1 MKKTVRLFSI
11 MAVIVAG
18 CTTACGQN
26 AIKNTANDS
35 GKVKVMTSFYTMY
48 DFAQKIGGEKVEIT
62 NMVPSGTEP
71 HDWEPSAIDIRN
83 MEDADVFIY
92 NGAGMEHWAEDI
104 LKSLD
109 NSEFITVEASE
120 GVELIR
126 EGKENDPHV
135 WLDPE
140 NAKIEMEHIKD
151 AFIEADKDNAE
162 YYNKNYETYSRQ
174 LDGLNQEFEETLSQV
189 TNKDIIV
196 AHKAFGYLC
205 KAYGL
210 NQIASE
216 GLMPDSEPDP
226 ARMEE
231 IIQLAKKKEINT
243 IFFEELV
250 SPKVANT
257 IAKEIGAKTEVLNP
271 LEGLSEEQM
280 DAGEDYFSVMRTNL
294 KQIKK
299 ALEN

>member
-1 MKKTVRLFSI
+1 MKKIVRLLSI
-11 MAVIVAG
+11 MAVIVVG
-18 CTTACGQN
+18 CTACGQN
-26 AIKNTANDS
+26 VTKNTADDS

-83 MEDADVFIY
+83 MEEADVFIY

-109 NSEFITVEASE
+109 NSELITVEASE

-140 NAKIEMEHIKD
+140 NAKIEMENIKD

-162 YYNKNYETYSRQ
+162 YYNENYETYSRQ

-210 NQIASE
+210 NQIAIE

-231 IIQLAKKKEINT
+231 IIQLAKKKKINT

-271 LEGLSEEQM
+271 LEGLSEEQV

-294 KQIKK
+294 KQIKN

>member
-1 MKKTVRLFSI
+1 M
-11 MAVIVAG
+11 
-18 CTTACGQN
+18 
-26 AIKNTANDS
+26 
-35 GKVKVMTSFYTMY
+35 
-48 DFAQKIGGEKVEIT
+48 
-62 NMVPSGTEP
+62 
-71 HDWEPSAIDIRN
+71 
-83 MEDADVFIY
+83 
-92 NGAGMEHWAEDI
+92 
-104 LKSLD
+104 
-109 NSEFITVEASE
+109 
-120 GVELIR
+120 
-126 EGKENDPHV
+126 
-135 WLDPE
+135 
-140 NAKIEMEHIKD
+140 
-151 AFIEADKDNAE
+151 
-162 YYNKNYETYSRQ
+162 
-174 LDGLNQEFEETLSQV
+174 

-210 NQIASE
+210 NQIAIE

-231 IIQLAKKKEINT
+231 IIQLAKKKKINT

-271 LEGLSEEQM
+271 LEGLSEEQV

-294 KQIKK
+294 KQIKN

>member
-1 MKKTVRLFSI
+1 MKKTGKLLML

-18 CTTACGQN
+18 CTACGQN
-26 AIKNTANDS
+26 ATKNTVDDA
-35 GKVKVMTSFYTMY
+35 GKIKVMTSFYTMY
-48 DFAQKIGGEKVEIT
+48 DFAQKIGGENVEIT
-62 NMVPSGTEP
+62 NMVPAGTEP

-109 NSEFITVEASE
+109 NSELITVEASE
-120 GVELIR
+120 GVELIK
-126 EGKENDPHV
+126 EEKENDPHV

-151 AFIEADKDNAE
+151 AFIEADKDNADD
-162 YYNKNYETYSRQ
+162 YNENYETYSKQ
-174 LDGLNQEFEETLSQV
+174 LDELDAEFKETLSQT

-196 AHKAFGYLC
+196 AHEAFGYLC

-210 NQIASE
+210 NQIAIE

-231 IIQLAKKKEINT
+231 IIQLAKKKKINT

-294 KQIKK
+294 QQIKN
-299 ALEN
+299 ALED

>member
-1 MKKTVRLFSI
+1 MKKTVRLLSL

-18 CTTACGQN
+18 CTACGQN

-109 NSEFITVEASE
+109 NSELITVEASE

-210 NQIASE
+210 NQIAIE

-250 SPKVANT
+250 SPKVAET
-257 IAKEIGAKTEVLNP
+257 IAAETGAQTRVLNP
-271 LEGLSEEQM
+271 LEGLSDEELKNG
-280 DAGEDYFSVMRTNL
+280 ADYFSVMEDNL
-294 KQIKK
+294 KQLKA
-299 ALEN
+299 ALE

>member
-1 MKKTVRLFSI
+1 MKKTVRLLSI

-109 NSEFITVEASE
+109 NSELITVEASE

-162 YYNKNYETYSRQ
+162 YYNENYETYSRQ
-174 LDGLNQEFEETLSQV
+174 LDGLNQEFEETLSQ
-189 TNKDIIV
+189 
-196 AHKAFGYLC
+196 
-205 KAYGL
+205 
-210 NQIASE
+210 
-216 GLMPDSEPDP
+216 
-226 ARMEE
+226 R
-231 IIQLAKKKEINT
+231 
-243 IFFEELV
+243 
-250 SPKVANT
+250 
-257 IAKEIGAKTEVLNP
+257 
-271 LEGLSEEQM
+271 
-280 DAGEDYFSVMRTNL
+280 
-294 KQIKK
+294 
-299 ALEN
+299 

>member
-1 MKKTVRLFSI
+1 MKKTVRLLSI

-18 CTTACGQN
+18 CTACGQN
-26 AIKNTANDS
+26 AIKNTADDS

-109 NSEFITVEASE
+109 NSELITVEASE
-120 GVELIR
+120 GVELIK

-151 AFIEADKDNAE
+151 AFIKADKDNAE
-162 YYNKNYETYSRQ
+162 YYNENYEAYSRQ
-174 LDGLNQEFEETLSQV
+174 LDELNQEFKETLSQA

-196 AHKAFGYLC
+196 AHEAFAYLC

-210 NQIASE
+210 NQIAIE

-231 IIQLAKKKEINT
+231 IIQLAKKKKINT

-250 SPKVANT
+250 SR
-257 IAKEIGAKTEVLNP
+257 
-271 LEGLSEEQM
+271 SEE
-280 DAGEDYFSVMRTNL
+280 RR
-294 KQIKK
+294 
-299 ALEN
+299 

>member
-1 MKKTVRLFSI
+1 MKKTVKLLAL
-11 MAVIVAG
+11 MAVVLAG
-18 CTTACGQN
+18 CTACGRN
-26 AIKNTANDS
+26 TTKNTVDDS

-62 NMVPSGTEP
+62 NMVPAGTEP

-109 NSEFITVEASE
+109 NSDLITVEASK
-120 GVELIR
+120 GVELIK
-126 EGKENDPHV
+126 EEKENDPHV

-140 NAKIEMEHIKD
+140 NAKIELEHIKD
-151 AFIEADKDNAE
+151 ALVEADKDNAD
-162 YYNKNYETYSRQ
+162 YYNENYEIYSKQ
-174 LDGLNQEFEETLSQV
+174 LDELDAEFEETLSQT

-196 AHKAFGYLC
+196 AHEAFGYLC

-210 NQIASE
+210 NQIAIE

-231 IIQLAKKKEINT
+231 IIQLAKQKKINT

-280 DAGEDYFSVMRTNL
+280 EAGEDYFSVMRTNL
-294 KQIKK
+294 QEIKN
-299 ALEN
+299 ALESE

>member
-1 MKKTVRLFSI
+1 MKKTVRLLSI

-109 NSEFITVEASE
+109 NSELITVEASE

-162 YYNKNYETYSRQ
+162 YYNENYETYSRQ

-196 AHKAFGYLC
+196 AHKAFG
-205 KAYGL
+205 L
-210 NQIASE
+210 NQIAIE

>member
-1 MKKTVRLFSI
+1 MKKTGKLLML

-18 CTTACGQN
+18 CTACGQN
-26 AIKNTANDS
+26 ATKNTVDDA
-35 GKVKVMTSFYTMY
+35 GKIKVMTSFYTMY
-48 DFAQKIGGEKVEIT
+48 DFAQKIGGENVEIT
-62 NMVPSGTEP
+62 NMVPAGTEP

-109 NSEFITVEASE
+109 NSDLITVEASE
-120 GVELIR
+120 GVELIK
-126 EGKENDPHV
+126 EEKENDPHV

-151 AFIEADKDNAE
+151 AFIEEDKDNADD
-162 YYNKNYETYSRQ
+162 YNENYETYSKQ
-174 LDGLNQEFEETLSQV
+174 LDELDAEFKETLSQT

-196 AHKAFGYLC
+196 AHEAFGYLC

-210 NQIASE
+210 NQIAIE

-231 IIQLAKKKEINT
+231 IIQLAKKKKINT

-294 KQIKK
+294 QEIKN
-299 ALEN
+299 ALED